1 MAILNLQVSLPLS
14 SQSSRT
20 KVSESSMQS
29 RNTPGNLL
37 SELYRSTNNDG
48 VLIPFVRRQLS
59 RTNPA
64 LSKLPHVKFG
74 TPSLARD
81 ETTGRVVIA
90 FRIETPTIVDAKG
103 ESMSGL
109 MNANFLL
116 LCELIWPIESVE
128 CQDSGLFPWT
138 IPPQCSSANWFNPST
153 KTQWGFLTT
162 GPEDARLFFDS
173 EGALHATFGGRGC
186 HKNTPYNDTNP
197 VYSLYEVKWDESDDG
212 VWTPNGMPHLLDL
225 RTKDGRY
232 LGNDYPPVMK
242 SWVSIPSVHDARE
255 KKTNH
260 LLLGFTSSMTSSV
273 VYEVYDTP
281 DSVYLVKPT
290 ENSMDLKHA
299 DIGSFRGSTNL
310 VLFRGFLLGI
320 GHPEKRSKYF
330 LYW

>member
-1 MAILNLQVSLPLS
+1 MVLKKRKAGACSSCGRIVPVFVVNVILMAVPYFLLSLPLS

-29 RNTPGNLL
+29 QNTLGNLL

-48 VLIPFVRRQLS
+48 ELIPFVRRQLN

-138 IPPQCSSANWFNPST
+138 IPPQCSSYPIDPD
-153 KTQWGFLTT
+153 LHI
-162 GPEDARLFFDS
+162 
-173 EGALHATFGGRGC
+173 AL
-186 HKNTPYNDTNP
+186 
-197 VYSLYEVKWDESDDG
+197 
-212 VWTPNGMPHLLDL
+212 
-225 RTKDGRY
+225 
-232 LGNDYPPVMK
+232 
-242 SWVSIPSVHDARE
+242 
-255 KKTNH
+255 
-260 LLLGFTSSMTSSV
+260 
-273 VYEVYDTP
+273 
-281 DSVYLVKPT
+281 
-290 ENSMDLKHA
+290 
-299 DIGSFRGSTNL
+299 
-310 VLFRGFLLGI
+310 
-320 GHPEKRSKYF
+320 
-330 LYW
+330 